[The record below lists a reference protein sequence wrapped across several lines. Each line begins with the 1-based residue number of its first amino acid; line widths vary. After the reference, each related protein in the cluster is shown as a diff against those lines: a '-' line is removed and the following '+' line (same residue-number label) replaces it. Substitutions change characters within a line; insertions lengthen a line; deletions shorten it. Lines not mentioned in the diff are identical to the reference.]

1 MKRKGKRKLQCSL
14 SEIDWIRLGLAICL
28 AIFWLVVITAICKIV
43 GNAQEPPESPYGDY
57 IKVKTTAYCPCK
69 KCCGKWADGGTTA
82 SGRKAVEGLTVASN
96 KYYGKDI
103 LLYNEDFELIGIYEC
118 MDTGTDGID
127 IYMDSHQRAL
137 EFGVHYY
144 HIQVIDGVG

>member
-1 MKRKGKRKLQCSL
+1 MKENGKRKL
-14 SEIDWIRLGLAICL
+14 SELLGETGWIRLGLAIST
-28 AIFWLVVITAICKIV
+28 AIFVLIAITAICKIV

-57 IKVKTTAYCPCK
+57 IRVKATAYCPCE

-96 KYYGKDI
+96 TYYGKGI
-103 LLYNEDFELIGIYEC
+103 LLYDEDLELIGIFEC
-118 MDTGTDGID
+118 MDKGTKGID
-127 IYMDSHQRAL
+127 IYMDSHERAK

-144 HIQVIDGVG
+144 YIQVIDGVG